1 MINITVAAFYPYQ
14 SQYEALG
21 ELEREMNAVQPSVV
35 DTFRTWRKYMF
46 VHSNPCNRFGINFHI
61 WKLVLVQC
69 ECNQG
74 QIWKLTQLFSVERI
88 AQSLHN
94 SCCTD

>member
-1 MINITVAAFYPYQ
+1 MHNWSSIAFFFAMMINITVAAFYPYQ

-46 VHSNPCNRFGINFHI
+46 VLYIVILATDS
-61 WKLVLVQC
+61 VLTSIY
-69 ECNQG
+69 G
-74 QIWKLTQLFSVERI
+74 S
-88 AQSLHN
+88 
-94 SCCTD
+94 